1 MTQKP
6 SYEELKQS
14 INELERENSK
24 FKKCNELLK
33 LQSGKIEN
41 RECTV
46 EESEKIFQII
56 FDHSPLSI
64 MYTDQNGVITTCNER
79 ATKLFGADRETLIGF
94 SYKSIKNEKMRG
106 AISDALHGKK
116 SSFEGEYLT
125 VTGNVLTQM
134 SANFSPSFSED
145 GSVTGVIG
153 IFEDITDR
161 VRAEKSL
168 KELEERFRLAFHTS
182 PDSININTIDG
193 IYVEINEGFMKLTG
207 YSRDEVIGK
216 SSRDIS
222 IWDIPEDRERLIE
235 GLKKDGFIRN
245 LESRFRMKDGSH
257 RIALMSANIIMLQG
271 NPHIISVT
279 KDITRLRE
287 TEKAH
292 QELQAHISQV
302 QKLDSIGI
310 LAGGIAH
317 DFNNLLASILGNIEL
332 ALVDPASEDIPR
344 ILNEAKRASLRAK
357 SLTQQLL
364 TFSKGGDPIKNE
376 ASIRL
381 IIEDTASFILS
392 GSNIKCDY
400 DIQEGLYNVEVD
412 SGQIS
417 QVIQNIVINAKEA
430 MPEGGRITISCQ
442 NYSNDQSQVISLPR
456 GEYVKISIKD
466 NGIGIPENCVE
477 KIFDPYFSTKEHG
490 SGLGLSLSY
499 SIVGKHGGQ
508 IFAESIPG
516 EGTTF
521 TFYLPAVQPK
531 EHIERRLPE
540 SKIGKTKYSILVM
553 DDEEALRKVAKNMLN
568 RLGHHTTCVADGE
581 QAIKKY
587 RQAKNTGTPIDLII
601 MDLTVPGGMGGKEAV
616 KEILSID
623 PDAKVLVSSG
633 YSNDPIMANYKEYGF
648 SGAMAK
654 PYEMKELMK
663 MVDQVLG
670 AEGFNF

>member
-1 MTQKP
+1 MTQEP
-6 SYEELKQS
+6 SYEELYQY
-14 INELERENSK
+14 INKLECENSK
-24 FKKCNELLK
+24 LK
-33 LQSGKIEN
+33 RFDERLKPQSGKAKS
-41 RECTV
+41 REYTV

-79 ATKLFGADRETLIGF
+79 ATKLFGADKATLIGF
-94 SYKSIKNEKMRG
+94 SYKSIKNERMRG

-182 PDSININTIDG
+182 PDSININKMDG
-193 IYVEINEGFMKLTG
+193 TYVEINEGFTDLTG
-207 YSRDEVIGK
+207 YTRNDVIGK
-216 SSRDIS
+216 SSRDIN
-222 IWDIPEDRERLIE
+222 IWDIPEDREKLIE
-235 GLKKDGFIRN
+235 GLKKDGSVRN

-271 NPHIISVT
+271 KPHILSVA
-279 KDITRLRE
+279 KDITKLRE

-292 QELQAHISQV
+292 QELQAHIAQV
-302 QKLDSIGI
+302 QKLESIGI

-317 DFNNLLASILGNIEL
+317 DFNNLLASILGNIEV
-332 ALVDPASEDIPR
+332 AIVDVDRGDISP
-344 ILNEAKRASLRAK
+344 ILNDAKKASLRAK

-364 TFSKGGDPIKNE
+364 TFSKGGEPIKNE
-376 ASIRL
+376 ASIRH
-381 IIEDTASFILS
+381 IIEDTASFILR
-392 GSNIKCDY
+392 GSNIKCEY
-400 DIQEGLYNVEVD
+400 AIQEDLYNVEVD
-412 SGQIS
+412 AGQIS

-430 MPEGGRITISCQ
+430 MPDGGRIEISCE
-442 NYSNDQSQVISLPR
+442 NHSNDFSKIISLPQ

-466 NGIGIPENCVE
+466 NGVGISNENFK
-477 KIFDPYFSTKEHG
+477 KIFDPYFSTKQKG

-499 SIVGKHGGQ
+499 SIVAKHGGQ
-508 IFAESIPG
+508 IFAESKPG
-516 EGTTF
+516 EGAVF
-521 TFYLPAVQPK
+521 TFFVPAVKPK
-531 EHIERRLPE
+531 EPIGPILSD
-540 SKIGKTKYSILVM
+540 SKNSRSQYTILIM
-553 DDEEALRKVAKNMLN
+553 EDEEALRKVAKNMLN
-568 RLGHHTTCVADGE
+568 RMGHHTICVADGE
-581 QAIKKY
+581 QAIQKY
-587 RQAKNTGTPIDLII
+587 KHAKNTGTPIDLII
-601 MDLTVPGGMGGKEAV
+601 MDLTIPGGMGGKEAV

-633 YSNDPIMANYKEYGF
+633 YFNDPIMANYKAYGF
-648 SGAMAK
+648 CGAMAK
-654 PYEMKELMK
+654 PYEMKELKK
-663 MVDQVLG
+663 MIVQVLG
-670 AEGFNF
+670 PDG

>member
-1 MTQKP
+1 MTREP
-6 SYEELKQS
+6 SYEELYQYMDK
-14 INELERENSK
+14 LERENSK
-24 FKKCNELLK
+24 LKEFNELLN
-33 LQSGKIEN
+33 LQSGRTKNKE
-41 RECTV
+41 RAV

-64 MYTDQNGVITTCNER
+64 MYTDRNGVITTCNER
-79 ATKLFGADRETLIGF
+79 ATRLFGADKAKLIGF
-94 SYKSIKNEKMRG
+94 SYKSIKNERMRG

-168 KELEERFRLAFHTS
+168 KEVEERFRLAFHTS
-182 PDSININTIDG
+182 PDSININKMDG
-193 IYVEINEGFMKLTG
+193 TYVEINEGFTHLTG
-207 YSRDEVIGK
+207 YTRKDVIGK
-216 SSRDIS
+216 SSRAIN

-235 GLKKDGFIRN
+235 GLKKYGFIRN

-271 NPHIISVT
+271 EPHILSVA
-279 KDITRLRE
+279 KDITKLRE

-292 QELQAHISQV
+292 QDLQAHIAQV
-302 QKLDSIGI
+302 QKLESIGI

-332 ALVDPASEDIPR
+332 AIVDIGREDISR
-344 ILNEAKRASLRAK
+344 ILNDAKKASLRAK

-364 TFSKGGDPIKNE
+364 TFSKGGEPIKNE
-376 ASIRL
+376 ASIRH
-381 IIEDTASFILS
+381 IIEDTASFILR
-392 GSNIKCDY
+392 GSNIKCEY
-400 DIQEGLYNVEVD
+400 TIQEGLYNVEVD

-430 MPEGGRITISCQ
+430 MPDGGRIEISCE
-442 NYSNDQSQVISLPR
+442 NYSNDFSKIISLPQ

-466 NGIGIPENCVE
+466 NGIGISDEHFK
-477 KIFDPYFSTKEHG
+477 KIFDPYFSTKQQG

-499 SIVGKHGGQ
+499 SIVAKHGGQ
-508 IFAESIPG
+508 ILAESKPG
-516 EGTTF
+516 EGAVF
-521 TFYLPAVQPK
+521 TFFVPAAKPKKPVEPKLPD
-531 EHIERRLPE
+531 
-540 SKIGKTKYSILVM
+540 SKKGKTQYTILLM

-568 RLGHHTTCVADGE
+568 RLGHHTICVADGE
-581 QAIKKY
+581 EAIKKY
-587 RQAKNTGTPIDLII
+587 KQAKNNDTPIDLII
-601 MDLTVPGGMGGKEAV
+601 MDLTIPGGMGGKEAV

-633 YSNDPIMANYKEYGF
+633 YSNDPIMANYKAYGF
-648 SGAMAK
+648 SGAMSK
-654 PYEMKELMK
+654 PYELRELK
-663 MVDQVLG
+663 KIVVQVLG
-670 AEGFNF
+670 AHG

>member
-1 MTQKP
+1 MTQEP
-6 SYEELKQS
+6 SCKELKQFV
-14 INELERENSK
+14 NKLEREDSK
-24 FKKCNELLK
+24 QKKFNELLK
-33 LQSGKIEN
+33 RQSDKTKN
-41 RECTV
+41 KDCTI

-79 ATKLFGADRETLIGF
+79 ATKLFGAKKEKLIGF

-106 AISDALHGKK
+106 AISDALNGKK
-116 SSFEGEYLT
+116 SGFEGEYLT

-145 GSVTGVIG
+145 GSVSGVIG

-168 KELEERFRLAFHTS
+168 KELEARFRLAFHTS
-182 PDSININTIDG
+182 PDSININKMDG
-193 IYVEINEGFMKLTG
+193 TYVEINEGFCKLTG
-207 YSRDEVIGK
+207 YTRDDVIGK
-216 SSRDIS
+216 SSLDIN

-235 GLKKDGFIRN
+235 GLKKYGFIRN
-245 LESRFRMKDGSH
+245 LESRFRMKDGSY

-271 NPHIISVT
+271 KPHILSVT
-279 KDITRLRE
+279 KDITKLRE

-332 ALVDPASEDIPR
+332 ALVDSASEDIPR
-344 ILNEAKRASLRAK
+344 ILKEAKRASLRAK

-376 ASIRL
+376 ASIRH
-381 IIEDTASFILS
+381 IIEDTASFILR

-400 DIQEGLYNVEVD
+400 TIQEGLYNVEVD

-430 MPEGGRITISCQ
+430 MPKGGRIDISCQ
-442 NYSNDQSQVISLPR
+442 NYSNDHSQVISLPR

-466 NGIGIPENCVE
+466 NGIGIPDDCFE

-490 SGLGLSLSY
+490 SGLGLALSY
-499 SIVGKHGGQ
+499 AIIGKHGGQ
-508 IFAESIPG
+508 IFVESTPG
-516 EGTTF
+516 EGATF
-521 TFYLPAVQPK
+521 TFYLPAVHPK
-531 EHIERRLPE
+531 EQNERKLPE
-540 SKIGKTKYSILVM
+540 SKNGKAQYSILVM
-553 DDEEALRKVAKNMLN
+553 DDEEALRKIVKNMLS
-568 RLGHHTTCVADGE
+568 RFGHHTICVADGE

-587 RQAKNTGTPIDLII
+587 KEAKNTETPFDLII
-601 MDLTVPGGMGGKEAV
+601 MDLTIPGGMGGKKAV
-616 KEILSID
+616 KEILAID

-633 YSNDPIMANYKEYGF
+633 HSNDPIMANYKSYGF
-648 SGAMAK
+648 SGAIAK
-654 PYEMKELMK
+654 PYELKELMK

-670 AEGFNF
+670 TDG

>member
-1 MTQKP
+1 MTQKS
-6 SYEELKQS
+6 SYEELKQF
-14 INELERENSK
+14 INQLERENTK
-24 FKKCNELLK
+24 LKKSNDLLK
-33 LQSGKIEN
+33 LKSGKSEN
-41 RECTV
+41 RECTI

-64 MYTDQNGVITTCNER
+64 MYTDPNGVITTCNER
-79 ATKLFGADRETLIGF
+79 ATKMFGAKREKLIGF
-94 SYKSIKNEKMRG
+94 SYKSIKNERMRR
-106 AISDALHGKK
+106 AIADALNGRR
-116 SSFEGEYLT
+116 SNFEGEYLT

-161 VRAEKSL
+161 VSAEKSL

-182 PDSININTIDG
+182 PDSININKMDG
-193 IYVEINEGFMKLTG
+193 TYVEINEGFTELTG
-207 YSRDEVIGK
+207 YTREDVIGK
-216 SSRDIS
+216 SSLDIN

-257 RIALMSANIIMLQG
+257 GIALMSANIIMLQG
-271 NPHIISVT
+271 SPHILSVT

-302 QKLDSIGI
+302 QKLESIGI

-317 DFNNLLASILGNIEL
+317 DFNNLLALILGNIEL
-332 ALVDPASEDIPR
+332 ALVNLASKDISR
-344 ILNEAKRASLRAK
+344 TLNDAKKASIRAK

-376 ASIRL
+376 ASIRD
-381 IIEDTASFILS
+381 IIEDTTSFILR
-392 GSNIKCDY
+392 GSNIKSEY
-400 DIQEGLYNVEVD
+400 TMPKGLYNVEVD

-430 MPEGGRITISCQ
+430 MPDGGKIDISCQ
-442 NYSNDQSQVISLPR
+442 NYTNDLSKIISLPQ

-466 NGIGIPENCVE
+466 NGIGIPEDHLK
-477 KIFDPYFSTKEHG
+477 KIFDPYFTTKQQG

-499 SIVGKHGGQ
+499 SIVAKHGGQ
-508 IFAESIPG
+508 IFAESKPG
-516 EGTTF
+516 KGAAF

-531 EHIERRLPE
+531 EHIERKPPE
-540 SKIGKTKYSILVM
+540 NKNGKAQYSILVM
-553 DDEEALRKVAKNMLN
+553 DDEEALRKVAKNMLHH
-568 RLGHHTTCVADGE
+568 LGHHAVCVADGE

-587 RQAKNTGTPIDLII
+587 KQAKDAETPIDLII
-601 MDLTVPGGMGGKEAV
+601 MDLTIPGGMGGKEAV

-633 YSNDPIMANYKEYGF
+633 YSNDPIMANYKAYGF
-648 SGAMAK
+648 SGAVAK
-654 PYEMKELMK
+654 PYELKELMK
-663 MVDQVLG
+663 LVDQVLG
-670 AEGFNF
+670 ADG